1 MRTKTTK
8 HIGYFKQGEP
18 YGKGRFI
25 DYEEK
30 TILDK
35 RWNIGAENGPYK
47 KIRIEFGTIIKTVF
61 DGKFET
67 EEKTFANGWAQKKLT
82 NQNGDVLYD
91 FTEPDGDMTC
101 VAVCDDKPYYACTE
115 NVIFWKEPKNAI
127 FEGKNC

>member
-1 MRTKTTK
+1 MKTASTK

-30 TILDK
+30 TIVEK

-47 KIRIEFGTIIKTVF
+47 KIRVEFGTIIKTVF

-67 EEKTFANGWAQKKLT
+67 EEKTFANGWA
-82 NQNGDVLYD
+82 
-91 FTEPDGDMTC
+91 
-101 VAVCDDKPYYACTE
+101 
-115 NVIFWKEPKNAI
+115 
-127 FEGKNC
+127 